1 MHSLSEPPQ
10 NEMII
15 SIVTLI
21 SLSPPPPSVPIT
33 NEGSLVSSQTNLSTI
48 RRQFKG
54 VF

>member
-21 SLSPPPPSVPIT
+21 TPPPPPSVPIT
-33 NEGSLVSSQTNLSTI
+33 NEESLVSSQTNLSTI
-48 RRQFKG
+48 RRQFNG

>member
-1 MHSLSEPPQ
+1 MHSLSKPPQ

-21 SLSPPPPSVPIT
+21 TPPPPSVPIT
-33 NEGSLVSSQTNLSTI
+33 NEESLVSSQTNLSTI

>member
-21 SLSPPPPSVPIT
+21 TPPPPLRPH
-33 NEGSLVSSQTNLSTI
+33 NE
-48 RRQFKG
+48 
-54 VF
+54 

>member
-21 SLSPPPPSVPIT
+21 TPPPSVPIT
-33 NEGSLVSSQTNLSTI
+33 NEESLVSSQTNLSTI
-48 RRQFKG
+48 RRQFNG